1 MLANDQTTSH
11 PSREQSDQ
19 LDDPWDNPPSR
30 PFDAAAEHGRVE
42 TRGLAAV
49 TALVQAWSAES
60 GLSVPEFQ
68 RTYLEERVAD
78 LLDEHPAMLRHDAER
93 DVLGA
98 EPWLDD
104 RAA

>member
-1 MLANDQTTSH
+1 MPVNDQTASRPH
-11 PSREQSDQ
+11 REQPER
-19 LDDPWDNPPSR
+19 LDAPRGASPSV
-30 PFDAAAEHGRVE
+30 PFDATPEQERVE

-49 TALVQAWSAES
+49 DAVVQAWSAES
-60 GLSVPEFQ
+60 GLSVPVFQ
-68 RTYLEERVAD
+68 RVYLEERVAD

-93 DVLGA
+93 DVLAA